1 MTNNNSNQK
10 QDNLLNIAKNVLP
23 GGTLGNPAPK
33 NLVIDKGL
41 GSHIWDIAGNE
52 YIDYLLGSGPMLL
65 GHSNPEIVEAVK
77 SQVEKGSTF
86 FALNE
91 NAILLADEIVKAVPC
106 ADQVRFVSS
115 GTEATFFA
123 LRAVRA
129 FRKRDKILKFEGGY
143 HGMHDYAN
151 MSLAPKKL
159 IDLPK
164 GLPDSPGIPES
175 VIDEVLVAPFNDLEF
190 TTQLIEKHHD
200 GLAGVIVEP
209 LQRVIQP
216 IDGFLQGLRDITKH
230 YDIPLIFDEIVTGFR
245 LAYGGGQ
252 EYYGITPDLATY
264 GKVIAGGHP
273 LAAIAGKEYIMN
285 HFNPNV
291 VSPEN
296 AIMQVG
302 TLSGNPVAAAAGLA
316 SLEILKEP
324 NFYKDLFN
332 KGERL
337 QKALEDTFNELKPET
352 PVKVPGEPPCFDL
365 YFCDSEIINYRST
378 FNADKIKLLKFNSLL
393 LERGIFKGDSK
404 YYISSTLTENDIAQ
418 TINAFHEAVELL
430 DK

>member
-1 MTNNNSNQK
+1 MQKNNSNQK
-10 QDNLLNIAKNVLP
+10 QDRLLNIAKNVLP

-33 NLVIDKGL
+33 NLIIDKGL
-41 GSHIWDIAGNE
+41 GSHVWDIAGNK
-52 YIDYLLGSGPMLL
+52 YIDYLLGSGPMIL
-65 GHSNPEIVEAVK
+65 GHSNPKIVDAVK
-77 SQVEKGSTF
+77 TQIEKGSTF

-159 IDLPK
+159 IDFPK
-164 GLPDSPGIPES
+164 ALPDSPGIPKS
-175 VIDEVLVAPFNDLEF
+175 VISEVLVAPFNDLDF

-200 GLAGVIVEP
+200 ELAGVIVEP
-209 LQRVIQP
+209 LQRVIRP
-216 IDGFLQGLRDITKH
+216 IDGFLQGLRDVTKH
-230 YDIPLIFDEIVTGFR
+230 YNLPLIFDEIVTGFR

-264 GKVIAGGHP
+264 GKVIGGGYP
-273 LAAIAGKEYIMN
+273 LAAIAGKEHIMN
-285 HFNPNV
+285 HFNPNI

-302 TLSGNPVAAAAGLA
+302 TLSGNPVASAAGLA
-316 SLEILKEP
+316 SLAIFKQP
-324 NFYKDLFN
+324 NFYKDLFS
-332 KGERL
+332 KGTKL
-337 QKALEDTFNELKPET
+337 QKALIDTFEKT
-352 PVKVPGEPPCFDL
+352 DIPVRVPGEPPCFDL
-365 YFCDSEIINYRST
+365 YFCDSEIINYRSA
-378 FNADKIKLLKFNSLL
+378 FNADKIKLQKFNSLL
-393 LERGIFKGDSK
+393 LERGIFKGDVK
-404 YYISSTLTENDIAQ
+404 YYISSTLDEADITH
-418 TINAFHEAVELL
+418 TINAFNEVADIL
-430 DK
+430 DR

>member
-1 MTNNNSNQK
+1 MQKNNSSPK
-10 QDNLLNIAKNVLP
+10 QDSLLNLAKNVLP

-41 GSHIWDIAGNE
+41 GSHVWDIAGNK

-65 GHSNPEIVEAVK
+65 GHSNPKIVDAVK
-77 SQVEKGSTF
+77 SQIEKGSTF

-91 NAILLADEIVKAVPC
+91 NAILLAEEIVKAVPC

-129 FRKRDKILKFEGGY
+129 FRKKDKILKFEGGY

-159 IDLPK
+159 IELPK
-164 GLPDSPGIPES
+164 ALPDSPGIPKS
-175 VIDEVLVAPFNDLEF
+175 VINEVLVAPFNDLDF

-200 GLAGVIVEP
+200 ELAGVIVEP
-209 LQRVIQP
+209 LQRVIRP

-230 YDIPLIFDEIVTGFR
+230 YNLPLIFDEIVTGFR

-252 EYYGITPDLATY
+252 EYYGVTPDLATY
-264 GKVIAGGHP
+264 GKVIAGGYP
-273 LAAIAGKEYIMN
+273 LGAIAGKEYIMN

-302 TLSGNPVAAAAGLA
+302 TLSGNPVASAAGLA
-316 SLEILKEP
+316 SIEILKQP
-324 NFYKDLFN
+324 NFYKDLFSKGN
-332 KGERL
+332 KL
-337 QKALEDTFNELKPET
+337 QKALVSAFEKTGI
-352 PVKVPGEPPCFDL
+352 PVRVPGEPPCFDL

-378 FNADKIKLLKFNSLL
+378 FNADKIKLQKFNNLL

-404 YYISSTLTENDIAQ
+404 YYISSTLEKEDITH
-418 TINAFHEAVELL
+418 TINAFNESATLL

>member
-1 MTNNNSNQK
+1 MQKNNSNQK
-10 QDNLLNIAKNVLP
+10 QDRLLNIAKNVLP

-33 NLVIDKGL
+33 NLIIDKGL
-41 GSHIWDIAGNE
+41 GSHVWDIAGNK
-52 YIDYLLGSGPMLL
+52 YIDYLLGSGPMIL
-65 GHSNPEIVEAVK
+65 GHSNPKIVDAVK
-77 SQVEKGSTF
+77 TQIEKGSTF

-159 IDLPK
+159 IDFPK
-164 GLPDSPGIPES
+164 ALPDSPGIPKS
-175 VIDEVLVAPFNDLEF
+175 VISEVLVAPFNDLDF

-200 GLAGVIVEP
+200 ELAGVIVEP
-209 LQRVIQP
+209 LQRVIRP
-216 IDGFLQGLRDITKH
+216 IDGFLQGLRDVTKH
-230 YDIPLIFDEIVTGFR
+230 YNLPLIFDEIVTGFR

-252 EYYGITPDLATY
+252 EYYGVTPDLATY
-264 GKVIAGGHP
+264 GKVIGGGYP
-273 LAAIAGKEYIMN
+273 LAAIAGKEHIMN
-285 HFNPNV
+285 HFNPNI

-302 TLSGNPVAAAAGLA
+302 TLSGNPVASAAGLA
-316 SLEILKEP
+316 SLAIFKQP
-324 NFYKDLFN
+324 NFYKDLFS
-332 KGERL
+332 KGTKL
-337 QKALEDTFNELKPET
+337 QKALIDTFEKT
-352 PVKVPGEPPCFDL
+352 DIPVRVPGEPPCFDL
-365 YFCDSEIINYRST
+365 YFCDSEIINYRSA
-378 FNADKIKLLKFNSLL
+378 FNADKIKLQKFNSLL
-393 LERGIFKGDSK
+393 LERGIFKGDVK
-404 YYISSTLTENDIAQ
+404 YYISSTLDEADITH
-418 TINAFHEAVELL
+418 TINAFNEVADIL
-430 DK
+430 DR

>member
-1 MTNNNSNQK
+1 MQKNNSNQK
-10 QDNLLNIAKNVLP
+10 QDRLLNIAKNVLP

-33 NLVIDKGL
+33 NLIIDKGL
-41 GSHIWDIAGNE
+41 GSHVWDIAGNK

-65 GHSNPEIVEAVK
+65 GHSNPKIVDAVK
-77 SQVEKGSTF
+77 TQIEKGSTF

-164 GLPDSPGIPES
+164 ALPDSPGIPKS
-175 VIDEVLVAPFNDLEF
+175 VINEVLVAPFNDLDF

-200 GLAGVIVEP
+200 ELAGVIVEP
-209 LQRVIQP
+209 LQRVIRP
-216 IDGFLQGLRDITKH
+216 IDGFLQGLRDVTKH
-230 YDIPLIFDEIVTGFR
+230 YNLPLIFDEIVTGFR

-264 GKVIAGGHP
+264 GKVIGGGYP

-302 TLSGNPVAAAAGLA
+302 TLSGNPVASAAGLA
-316 SLEILKEP
+316 TLAILKQP
-324 NFYKDLFN
+324 NFYKDLFS
-332 KGERL
+332 KGAKL
-337 QKALEDTFNELKPET
+337 QKALINTFEKT
-352 PVKVPGEPPCFDL
+352 DIPVQVPGEPPCFDL
-365 YFCDSEIINYRST
+365 YFCDSEIINYRSA
-378 FNADKIKLLKFNSLL
+378 FNADKIKLQKFNSLL
-393 LERGIFKGDSK
+393 FERGIFKGDVK
-404 YYISSTLTENDIAQ
+404 YYISSTLDETDITH
-418 TINAFHEAVELL
+418 TINAFNEVADIL
-430 DK
+430 DR

>member
-1 MTNNNSNQK
+1 MEKNNSNQK
-10 QDNLLNIAKNVLP
+10 QDRLLNIAKNVLP

-33 NLVIDKGL
+33 NLIIDKGL
-41 GSHIWDIAGNE
+41 GSHVWDIAGNK
-52 YIDYLLGSGPMLL
+52 YIDYLLGSGPMIL
-65 GHSNPEIVEAVK
+65 GHSNPKIVDAVK
-77 SQVEKGSTF
+77 TQIGKGSTF

-159 IDLPK
+159 IDFPK
-164 GLPDSPGIPES
+164 ALPDSPGIPKS
-175 VIDEVLVAPFNDLEF
+175 VISEVLVAPFNDLDF

-200 GLAGVIVEP
+200 ELAGVIVEP
-209 LQRVIQP
+209 LQRVIRP
-216 IDGFLQGLRDITKH
+216 IDGFLQGLRDVTKH
-230 YDIPLIFDEIVTGFR
+230 YNLPLIFDEIVTGFR

-264 GKVIAGGHP
+264 GKVIGGGYP
-273 LAAIAGKEYIMN
+273 LAAIAGKEHIMN
-285 HFNPNV
+285 HFNPNI

-302 TLSGNPVAAAAGLA
+302 TLSGNPVASAAGLA
-316 SLEILKEP
+316 SLAIFKQP
-324 NFYKDLFN
+324 NFYKDLFS
-332 KGERL
+332 KGTKL
-337 QKALEDTFNELKPET
+337 QKALIDTFEKT
-352 PVKVPGEPPCFDL
+352 DIPVRVPGEPPCFDL
-365 YFCDSEIINYRST
+365 YFCDSEIINYRSA
-378 FNADKIKLLKFNSLL
+378 FNADKIKLQKFNSLL
-393 LERGIFKGDSK
+393 LERGIFKGDVK
-404 YYISSTLTENDIAQ
+404 YYISSTLDEADITH
-418 TINAFHEAVELL
+418 TINAFNEVADIL
-430 DK
+430 DR

>member
-1 MTNNNSNQK
+1 MQKNNSNQK
-10 QDNLLNIAKNVLP
+10 QDRLLNIAKNVLP

-33 NLVIDKGL
+33 NLIIDKGL
-41 GSHIWDIAGNE
+41 GSHVWDIAGNK

-65 GHSNPEIVEAVK
+65 GHSNPKIVDAVK
-77 SQVEKGSTF
+77 TQIEKGSTF

-164 GLPDSPGIPES
+164 ALPDSPGIPKS
-175 VIDEVLVAPFNDLEF
+175 VINEVLVAPFNDLDF

-200 GLAGVIVEP
+200 ELAGVIVEP
-209 LQRVIQP
+209 LQRVIRP
-216 IDGFLQGLRDITKH
+216 IDGFLQGLRDVTKH
-230 YDIPLIFDEIVTGFR
+230 YNLPLIFDEIVTGFR

-264 GKVIAGGHP
+264 GKVIGGGYP

-302 TLSGNPVAAAAGLA
+302 TLSGNPVASAAGLA
-316 SLEILKEP
+316 TLAILKQP
-324 NFYKDLFN
+324 NFYKDLFS
-332 KGERL
+332 KGAKL
-337 QKALEDTFNELKPET
+337 QKALINTFEKT
-352 PVKVPGEPPCFDL
+352 DIPVQVPGEPPCFDL
-365 YFCDSEIINYRST
+365 YFCDIINYRSA
-378 FNADKIKLLKFNSLL
+378 FNADKIKLQKFNSLL
-393 LERGIFKGDSK
+393 FERGIFKGDVK
-404 YYISSTLTENDIAQ
+404 YYISSTLDETDITH
-418 TINAFHEAVELL
+418 TINAFNEVADIL
-430 DK
+430 DR